1 MENEFNFSDDLFEE
15 FTESKQPEK
24 RSVNCL
30 TYVPK
35 QCTDKVR
42 LHLFVSR
49 ALFQLGG
56 GGSLKYNC
64 NAVLQIDGNS
74 RQSSS

>member
-24 RSVNCL
+24 RSVDCL

-49 ALFQLGG
+49 ALFQLG
-56 GGSLKYNC
+56 
-64 NAVLQIDGNS
+64 
-74 RQSSS
+74 

>member
-15 FTESKQPEK
+15 FTESKQLEK
-24 RSVNCL
+24 RSVDCL

-49 ALFQLGG
+49 ALFNWGEG
-56 GGSLKYNC
+56 WVGSLRYNC
-64 NAVLQIDGNS
+64 N
-74 RQSSS
+74 

>member
-15 FTESKQPEK
+15 FTESKQLEK
-24 RSVNCL
+24 RSVDCL

-56 GGSLKYNC
+56 GGG
-64 NAVLQIDGNS
+64 VDGGFIEI
-74 RQSSS
+74 

>member
-15 FTESKQPEK
+15 FTESKQLEK

-30 TYVPK
+30 TYIPK

-56 GGSLKYNC
+56 GGRG
-64 NAVLQIDGNS
+64 VH
-74 RQSSS
+74 